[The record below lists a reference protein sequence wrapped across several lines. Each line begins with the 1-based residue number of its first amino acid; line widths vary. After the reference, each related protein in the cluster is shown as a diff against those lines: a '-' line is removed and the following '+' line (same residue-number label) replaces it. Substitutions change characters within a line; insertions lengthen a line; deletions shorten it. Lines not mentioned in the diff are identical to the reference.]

1 MTYKQFCQ
9 NIGYKDNGR
18 RDWNNVKIRTAY
30 AKAFRPF
37 FTLEQLGNQMGK
49 SHATIIHYLKLKFPR
64 DKFYESAYDIA
75 QKLRGTIPVP
85 QDDEDEVMVTKVIN
99 YDYLLE
105 RNAELVQQ
113 VKDLEAKL
121 AEVKKYING
130 I

>member
-1 MTYKQFCQ
+1 MNYKQFCQ

-37 FTLEQLGNQMGK
+37 FTLEQLGTQMGK

-75 QKLRGTIPVP
+75 EKLRGDIPEP
-85 QDDEDEVMVTKVIN
+85 QENEEAVMVTKVIN

>member
-1 MTYKQFCQ
+1 MNYKQFCQ

-18 RDWNNVKIRTAY
+18 RDWNNVKIRAAY

-37 FTLEQLGNQMGK
+37 FTLEQLGTQMGK

-64 DKFYESAYDIA
+64 DKFYESAYDVA
-75 QKLRGTIPVP
+75 QKLRGDIPEP
-85 QDDEDEVMVTKVIN
+85 QEDEEAVMVTKVIN

-113 VKDLEAKL
+113 VKNLEAKL

>member
-130 I
+130 V

>member
-121 AEVKKYING
+121 ADVKKYING
-130 I
+130 V

>member
-1 MTYKQFCQ
+1 MNYKQFCQ

-37 FTLEQLGNQMGK
+37 FTLEQLGTQMGK

-75 QKLRGTIPVP
+75 EKLRGDIPKP
-85 QDDEDEVMVTKVIN
+85 QEDDDAVMVTKVIN

>member
-1 MTYKQFCQ
+1 MNYKQFCQ
-9 NIGYKDNGR
+9 NIGYTDKGT
-18 RDWNNVKIRTAY
+18 RDWDNVKVRAAY
-30 AKAFRPF
+30 VKTFRPF
-37 FTLEQLGNQMGK
+37 FTLTELGRQIGK
-49 SHATIIHYLKLKFPR
+49 SHATIIHYQKLKFPR
-64 DKFYESAYDIA
+64 DKFYAATLDIA
-75 QKLRGTIPVP
+75 EKLRGTIPEP
-85 QDDEDEVMVTKVIN
+85 QVDHQEVMVTKVIN

>member
-1 MTYKQFCQ
+1 MNYKQFCQ

-37 FTLEQLGNQMGK
+37 FTLEQLGTQMGK

-75 QKLRGTIPVP
+75 QKLRGDIPEP
-85 QDDEDEVMVTKVIN
+85 QEDDDSVMVTKVIN

>member
-1 MTYKQFCQ
+1 MNYKQFCQ

-37 FTLEQLGNQMGK
+37 FTLEQLGTQMGK

-75 QKLRGTIPVP
+75 QKLRGDIPEP
-85 QDDEDEVMVTKVIN
+85 QEDEDEVMVTKVIN

>member
-1 MTYKQFCQ
+1 MNYKQYCAQ
-9 NIGYKDNGR
+9 LGYKDNGR

-64 DKFYESAYDIA
+64 DKFYESAFEIA
-75 QKLRGTIPVP
+75 EKIRGEIPEP
-85 QDDEDEVMVTKVIN
+85 EADEEAVMVTSVIN
-99 YDYLLE
+99 YDYLLDQ
-105 RNAELVQQ
+105 NAKLVQK

>member
-1 MTYKQFCQ
+1 MNYKQFCQ

-75 QKLRGTIPVP
+75 TKLRGTIPEP
-85 QDDEDEVMVTKVIN
+85 QVDQDEVMVTKVIN
-99 YDYLLE
+99 YDYLLA

-121 AEVKKYING
+121 ATLKQFVNG
-130 I
+130 V

>member
-1 MTYKQFCQ
+1 
-9 NIGYKDNGR
+9 
-18 RDWNNVKIRTAY
+18 
-30 AKAFRPF
+30 
-37 FTLEQLGNQMGK
+37 MGK

-75 QKLRGTIPVP
+75 QKLRGTIPEP
-85 QDDEDEVMVTKVIN
+85 QVDEDEVMVTKVIN

-121 AEVKKYING
+121 ATLKQFVNG
-130 I
+130 V